1 MKRLVGILPVLIFA
15 LGLAASVKLFSVG
28 IDFVKDKD
36 PVFHLA
42 SVQPAPGTQ
51 LAQAS
56 TQPRDDVEP
65 PVVPA
70 GETDRR
76 ILEQLAARRAEL
88 DAREASLDARE
99 DLIGAAQE
107 RLRISLDGIKQEQ
120 AELIALQTEREAASD
135 DEISALI
142 SAYERMKAR
151 DAGTIFD
158 DLDETILVPVAA
170 GMRTQALAGV
180 LAEMQPANARR
191 LTIFLADRAGSPDKP
206 PAGQD
211 QLQ

>member
-1 MKRLVGILPVLIFA
+1 MKRLIGILPVLIFS
-15 LGLAASVKLFSVG
+15 LGLAAGVKLFSVG
-28 IDFVKDKD
+28 IDIVRDKE

-42 SVQPAPGTQ
+42 SVQPTPGTQ
-51 LAQAS
+51 LAVA
-56 TQPRDDVEP
+56 TAQPREDVEP

-88 DAREASLDARE
+88 DVREASLDARE
-99 DLIGAAQE
+99 NLIGAAQE
-107 RLRISLDGIKQEQ
+107 RLRISLDNIKQEQ
-120 AELIALQTEREAASD
+120 AELVALQTERDADSD
-135 DEISALI
+135 EEINALI

-158 DLDETILVPVAA
+158 DLDEAILVPVAA

-180 LAEMQPANARR
+180 LAEMQPENARR
-191 LTIFLADRAGSPDKP
+191 LTILLADRAGSPEKTTP
-206 PAGQD
+206 GQD
-211 QLQ
+211 QSQ